1 MTKTIEGNLSS
12 KELTVGIV
20 VSRFNSLITERLL
33 EGALDALKRTGST
46 LDTITIIKVPG
57 SFEIPLIAKKLI
69 SSGKVDAVIC
79 LGAVIKGDTLH
90 NQFISAEVIKGLA
103 QVSMEAMIPV
113 ALGVITADSL
123 EQAIERAGTKHG
135 NRGYEAAMS
144 AIEMANLMKAIEN
157 PKK

>member
-1 MTKTIEGNLSS
+1 MIKTIEGNLSS

-46 LDTITIIKVPG
+46 LDAVTIIKVPG

-69 SSGKVDAVIC
+69 NSGKVDAVIC

-90 NQFISAEVIKGLA
+90 NQYISAEVIKGLA
-103 QVSMEAMIPV
+103 QVSMEAMMPV

-144 AIEMANLMKAIEN
+144 AIEMANIMKAIEK